1 MLNHYTIWASCF
13 CSKENIASSRA
24 AVVGNIMIFRFGV
37 VRERPR
43 EGTARPSGASPTEN
57 TEQQVIV
64 AAMWVLEHKID
75 PAEVV
80 HVRLGLVSREVVE
93 DSSLGTG
100 EDAPCSI
107 TAAEVNLFEELGSR
121 SNPATQ

>member
-1 MLNHYTIWASCF
+1 
-13 CSKENIASSRA
+13 
-24 AVVGNIMIFRFGV
+24 
-37 VRERPR
+37 
-43 EGTARPSGASPTEN
+43 
-57 TEQQVIV
+57 
-64 AAMWVLEHKID
+64 MWVTEHKID

-107 TAAEVNLFEELGSR
+107 ATAEVNLFEELGSR